1 MIRFLL
7 LLLSLP
13 VLAFSQGSTNDYLLS
28 QKPASGPLVVRPV
41 TPAVGQLLGWPTSI
55 NTPAAITL
63 GTGLSLSG
71 STLNATA
78 GTPAWGDI
86 TGIPAAVTNLSGTNT
101 GDNAVNS
108 NYSGLVT
115 NATHTGDA
123 TGATALTLATVNSN
137 VGSFGSATAAP
148 AITVNAKGLVTAV
161 TTHTITPAW
170 GDITGI
176 PAAVTNLSG
185 TNTGD
190 QTITLTGDVTGSG
203 TGSFA
208 ATIANDAVTFAKMQ
222 EISGTHLVGRHGS
235 GSGNI
240 QEVSVGEGVE
250 FQGSGIRRSA
260 LTGDV
265 TAPAGNNTTTL
276 ATVNSNV
283 GSFGSATAA
292 PAVTVNAKGLVTAVT
307 TNTITPAVG
316 SITGLG
322 TGVSTFLGTPT
333 LANLNTAVSD
343 ADLATTGANTFT
355 GLQQFSG
362 TTHAGLRLNN
372 LTTAERDALS
382 SPAAGMA
389 IWNTT
394 DGRLQL
400 HNGSSWTS
408 GMVRLS
414 GDTMT
419 GDLTLTD
426 VILGRHAA
434 ASLRLGTPLES
445 GWVTQQISPA
455 GAIVGTTVNGNPTN
469 NLVLTNAIS
478 TGTGANASAIVF
490 STYGTNGSSGSAIGT
505 LSERLRITTSGG
517 IRINGDTTD
526 TITRR
531 ADIGMVH
538 FHGQSGTGTGI
549 GGPVSPGVNLGS
561 GAALRWTNDT
571 PASTADVT
579 LSRAAANTLQLGTNT
594 ATASATAIG
603 QTIKGPNATGTTS
616 TGGSLTIA
624 GGTGTSAGG
633 AVIIST
639 AATTTQATAVTVN
652 KDGVT
657 TFAKP
662 PVLPVYTVAT
672 LPATAAAGMVQG
684 AHAVVTD
691 ATDPT
696 YLGALTGGGAV
707 VCPVFY
713 NGTAWVSH

>member
-28 QKPASGPLVVRPV
+28 QKPASGPLLVRPV

-170 GDITGI
+170 GNITGI

-203 TGSFA
+203 TGTFA

-240 QEVSVGEGVE
+240 QEVSVGDGVE

-343 ADLATTGANTFT
+343 ADLATLGANTFT
-355 GLQQFSG
+355 GNQTINGTLDVTGQFGPAIERQLCTPNAWLIPWDGWGAQTLSG
-362 TTHAGLRLNN
+362 T
-372 LTTAERDALS
+372 
-382 SPAAGMA
+382 
-389 IWNTT
+389 
-394 DGRLQL
+394 
-400 HNGSSWTS
+400 GSIS
-408 GMVRLS
+408 
-414 GDTMT
+414 
-419 GDLTLTD
+419 
-426 VILGRHAA
+426 A
-434 ASLRLGTPLES
+434 S
-445 GWVTQQISPA
+445 GWGLNCQTGATASSRAQRTLSTIVGDFFWGQPNIGTQQINWAKRFTVGFTINPISSSTNGQWFIRIGDNA
-455 GAIVGTTVNGNPTN
+455 STTGNLSGRGVGIRMNNGAIAGQVHDGTTLNTSSTLKTVTLGGNQTTWIVIQSDGAGN
-469 NLVLTNAIS
+469 VQFWVDNSLEVTLT
-478 TGTGANASAIVF
+478 
-490 STYGTNGSSGSAIGT
+490 
-505 LSERLRITTSGG
+505 
-517 IRINGDTTD
+517 
-526 TITRR
+526 
-531 ADIGMVH
+531 
-538 FHGQSGTGTGI
+538 
-549 GGPVSPGVNLGS
+549 GGP
-561 GAALRWTNDT
+561 
-571 PASTADVT
+571 
-579 LSRAAANTLQLGTNT
+579 
-594 ATASATAIG
+594 
-603 QTIKGPNATGTTS
+603 
-616 TGGSLTIA
+616 
-624 GGTGTSAGG
+624 
-633 AVIIST
+633 
-639 AATTTQATAVTVN
+639 
-652 KDGVT
+652 
-657 TFAKP
+657 
-662 PVLPVYTVAT
+662 
-672 LPATAAAGMVQG
+672 TAAAVSVV
-684 AHAVVTD
+684 AVE
-691 ATDPT
+691 
-696 YLGALTGGGAV
+696 ALNNADSSSTRV
-707 VCPVFY
+707 HLSPLKVFI
-713 NGTAWVSH
+713 TP